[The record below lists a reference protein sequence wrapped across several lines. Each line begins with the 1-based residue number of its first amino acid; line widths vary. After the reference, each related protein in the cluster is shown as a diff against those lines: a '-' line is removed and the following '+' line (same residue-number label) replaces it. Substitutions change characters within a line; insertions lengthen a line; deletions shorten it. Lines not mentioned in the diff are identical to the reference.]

1 MSAVAQVIEFVGFDE
16 TPLEKYLGVATIRI
30 LKEVILRFKVQRTK
44 DGNGIFIAAPSFKKT
59 NETGEHWCQWHML
72 DSMSQNEV
80 VTNLIKSKVKEYY
93 QIKSGNTPVS
103 NTGIAP
109 MNQNTQNNQA
119 YNNTQKTQPAQNN
132 GWSNSWGV
140 ATATA

>member
-1 MSAVAQVIEFVGFDE
+1 MSTVAQVVEFVGFDE

-30 LKEVILRFKVQRTK
+30 LNEVILRFKVQRTK

-93 QIKSGNTPVS
+93 QIKSGNMQAS
-103 NTGIAP
+103 NSGIART
-109 MNQNTQNNQA
+109 NQNSPNNQT
-119 YNNTQKTQPAQNN
+119 YNNTQKSQPASSN
-132 GWSNSWGV
+132 GWSQNSWGV
-140 ATATA
+140 ATA